1 MVSGYLLDSKV
12 APQTGCFPWNVAH
25 VDDVQDDAFLSGRD
39 NGRGGE
45 YGTYQVIR
53 FSTGKPGVRPVLH
66 DVNMEPVSIHAE

>member
-1 MVSGYLLDSKV
+1 
-12 APQTGCFPWNVAH
+12 VAH